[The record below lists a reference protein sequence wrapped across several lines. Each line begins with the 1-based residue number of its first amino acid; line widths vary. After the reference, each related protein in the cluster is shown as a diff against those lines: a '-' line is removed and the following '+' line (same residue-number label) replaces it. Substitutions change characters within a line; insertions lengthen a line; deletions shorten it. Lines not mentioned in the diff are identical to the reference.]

1 MYNRRY
7 DKAFIMLKQELGGFS
22 LGQQSAWGSCV
33 MELKNKTGRFTFSVQ
48 GLKKLTDGRRYEA
61 FLIGGKGTAMKGIS
75 CGVIHVD
82 QHGKGELK
90 WEFDPEKI
98 GRSCFCVE
106 ELHTAA
112 LLVKGGYGLIVPLV
126 GYFNEKVAWKKLFQE
141 EQDLRAAEAIL
152 SEEEEEQKKIKEQKP
167 QSYEAEPEQPK
178 KPENIVEEQKKPN
191 VVNLK
196 VESSPFQ
203 KNFKNMLFQFKKEL
217 EKLEENGILTQLERQ
232 QIQGKEQIS
241 IEQPKTEKTE
251 QPQEMITKIEIPQ
264 QKTAIEEVKAE
275 PTKIEQTA
283 VESTK
288 MEQTEIEQISE
299 QKKDIAYLLQ
309 HNDEIQPFERGVWKS
324 IALEELVVLP
334 VDSIKMMKNL
344 FYIFAYRKYKHFI
357 LQKTGEKEYIL
368 GVPAQYQPE
377 MREEA
382 EKLLFDSF
390 QPCGK
395 ETMKTGCY
403 GYWLRKIKESY

>member
-1 MYNRRY
+1 MGRNDDMYNRRY

-33 MELKNKTGRFTFSVQ
+33 MELKNKIGRLTFSVQ
-48 GLKKLTDGRRYEA
+48 GLKRLTDGRRYEA
-61 FLIGGKGTAMKGIS
+61 FIIGGKGNAMRGIS
-75 CGVIHVD
+75 CGVVKID

-90 WEFDPEKI
+90 WEFDPEQI

-112 LLVKGGYGLIVPLV
+112 LIVKGGYGLIVPLV
-126 GYFNEKVAWKKLFQE
+126 GYFNEKVSWKKLFQE

-152 SEEEEEQKKIKEQKP
+152 SEEEEQEEIKEQKP
-167 QSYEAEPEQPK
+167 RYYETEPEQPK

-191 VVNLK
+191 IVNLK
-196 VESSPFQ
+196 IENSPFQ

-217 EKLEENGILTQLERQ
+217 EKLEENGILTQQDKERIQKKNPSPTEEVEQKAEVIKQKEEITEIATETEEQ
-232 QIQGKEQIS
+232 QTS
-241 IEQPKTEKTE
+241 EKT
-251 QPQEMITKIEIPQ
+251 IE
-264 QKTAIEEVKAE
+264 
-275 PTKIEQTA
+275 
-283 VESTK
+283 
-288 MEQTEIEQISE
+288 EIEQNDE
-299 QKKDIAYLLQ
+299 IAYILQ
-309 HNDEIQPFERGVWKS
+309 HNDEIQPFERDIWKS

-334 VDSIKMMKNL
+334 VDSIEMMKNL

-357 LQKTGEKEYIL
+357 LQKTGEKEYML

-382 EKLLFDSF
+382 KKLLFDTF

-403 GYWLRKIKESY
+403 GYWLRKITESY